1 MANIDP
7 GNMFKKVADGAQ
19 GAVGAVAKGAQDAAG
34 AVAKGAQSAA
44 GAVADGAAAAANAA
58 QGAVNAIQNQQIVT
72 PEQVQ
77 ELLNVAYGKAIDG
90 IPNVSKP
97 VEELAADYAKRHK
110 TTQGA
115 AKALINNQLAKCTT
129 SGFLSGLTG
138 ILALPVTLASIPANI
153 ANVLYVQIRMVAA
166 LAKLGGY
173 DVREDQVQTMVYV
186 CLAGSAASDVLK
198 EAGVQVG
205 NKLALNAVKNI
216 PGSVLTAINQKVGF
230 RLATKFGETGIVNLG
245 KLVPVAGAL
254 IGGGFDFATTR
265 IIATTA
271 YKQFIDSSD
280 DTIDEDII
288 EGDDVFAADIV
299 DIEDVADVAD
309 AEVVS
314 ESVHIE
320 QLGEESGADD

>member
-7 GNMFKKVADGAQ
+7 GDMLKKIADGAQ
-19 GAVGAVAKGAQDAAG
+19 GAAETVAKSAQDAAGAVAKGAQDAAG
-34 AVAKGAQSAA
+34 AVVGGASAA
-44 GAVADGAAAAANAA
+44 ADAA
-58 QGAVNAIQNQQIVT
+58 QDALNAVKNQQIIT

-77 ELLNVAYGKAIDG
+77 ELLDAAYDMTLNG

-97 VEELAADYAKRHK
+97 IEELAADYAKRHR

-129 SGFLSGLTG
+129 SGFLSGLSG
-138 ILALPVTLASIPANI
+138 FLVLPVTLASIPANI

-173 DVREDQVQTMVYV
+173 DVKEDQVQTMVYV
-186 CLAGSAASDVLK
+186 CLAGSAASDILK

-280 DTIDEDII
+280 DSIDEDII
-288 EGDDVFAADIV
+288 EDGDAFAVEIV
-299 DIEDVADVAD
+299 DVAEIE
-309 AEVVS
+309 
-314 ESVHIE
+314 
-320 QLGEESGADD
+320 GAPEPTQDELVNVDQDTND